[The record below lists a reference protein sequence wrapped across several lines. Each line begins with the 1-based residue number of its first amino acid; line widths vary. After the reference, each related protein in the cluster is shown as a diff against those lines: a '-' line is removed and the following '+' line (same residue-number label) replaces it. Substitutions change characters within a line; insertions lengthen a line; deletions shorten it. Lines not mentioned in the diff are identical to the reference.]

1 LSLAD
6 VAKLALFL
14 GLAYFIY
21 WKIFMVYYK
30 YWYYKSQGVSTLG
43 LPWPIINNGVKMLKA
58 FSKMN
63 DVKWTVLEEY
73 WHSGSGYSQ
82 LPPILAEFSSPLGML
97 IISDPGP
104 GEGFVLRKEP
114 THGEVYK
121 DAENSLEIYRPL
133 NLVRPLRPALG

>member
-1 LSLAD
+1 MENYKDHFSLAD
-6 VAKLALFL
+6 VGKLALFL

-43 LPWPIINNGVKMLKA
+43 LPWPIINNAAKMLKA

-73 WHSGSGYSQ
+73 WHSGSGFSQ
-82 LPPILAEFSSPLGML
+82 LPPILAEFSSP
-97 IISDPGP
+97 
-104 GEGFVLRKEP
+104 
-114 THGEVYK
+114 
-121 DAENSLEIYRPL
+121 
-133 NLVRPLRPALG
+133 